1 MFERFT
7 DRARRV
13 VVIAQEEARSLNQ
26 NIIEPEHILI
36 GIIEEGEGGGVAVL
50 KSMNVNLEKLV
61 TEVRG
66 VLAASTVTSESGA
79 KSQFSE
85 SAKKVLSMALREALQ
100 LGHNYIG
107 TEHILLAVTRGKEGQ
122 AAEILVKHGVS
133 HKDAKEVTLTLGVND
148 SKEDGDSKELT
159 TDGTPR
165 ESTGSTTSSAVLDQ
179 FGQNLTQDAID
190 GKLDPVIGRSKETKR
205 IMQIL
210 SRRSKN
216 NPILVGLPG
225 VGKTA
230 IVEGLAQAML
240 SPGAPRAL
248 QGKVI
253 YTLDM
258 GALIAGARYRGD
270 FEERLKKVTKEVK
283 QRGNII
289 LFIDEIHTLVGA
301 GAGEGALDAS
311 NILKPLLAR
320 GELQTIGATTIEE
333 FRKYFEKDAALERRF
348 QPINVDEPTVDQT
361 KSILTGL
368 RDRYETFHQI
378 TITDD
383 AIDAAAV
390 LSDRYV
396 QDRFLPDKAIDLID
410 EAGARARL
418 ALTVLPPE
426 VEELTQQTVIL
437 KAKKE
442 EAIKAQDFEAAA
454 KYRDKEDK
462 LVAKREEVEKSWHEL
477 EETTT
482 PIVDAYVIA
491 DLLSEAT
498 GIPVFKL
505 TETES
510 TRLLGMEAELHKRVI
525 GQHDAIKAL
534 SRTIRRQRTGL
545 KDPNR
550 PAGSFI
556 LAGPTGVGKTE
567 LAKALA
573 EFLFSDE
580 KALITLDMSE
590 FSDKHTVSRLF
601 GAPPGF
607 VGYEDGGQ
615 LTEAVRRRPFSVVL
629 LDEIEKAHPD
639 VFNPLLQVLEEGRL
653 TDGQGR
659 VVDFKN
665 TVIIMTTNL
674 GAKVSGA
681 AAVGFQLGG
690 ETNTAYARMQ
700 KKVNDALKDSFRP
713 EFLNRLDDIIVFPQL
728 TNVELLKIVDIFVEN
743 LNKRLKQQ
751 DMSIEV
757 TEAVK
762 LRLCKLGYSETLG
775 ARPLRR
781 VIQREIEDSISERI
795 LFGGI
800 NDSGVIK
807 IDVRDEE
814 FTFDGKSQKDME
826 LEMESDSETVAG

>member
-13 VVIAQEEARSLNQ
+13 VVIAQEEARSLKQ

-50 KSMNVNLEKLV
+50 QSMKIELKSLLV
-61 TEVRG
+61 DVRQ
-66 VLAASTVTSESGA
+66 AAATSGADESGG
-79 KSQFSE
+79 KSQFSD

-107 TEHILLAVTRGKEGQ
+107 TEHILLAVTRSKDC
-122 AAEILVKHGVS
+122 AAADILMKHGVT
-133 HKDAKEVTLTLGVND
+133 HKEVKEATLTLGVND
-148 SKEDGDSKELT
+148 SKEDGGTAELT
-159 TDGTPR
+159 TDGTPK
-165 ESTGSTTSSAVLDQ
+165 ESNGASASSAILDQ
-179 FGQNLTQDAID
+179 FGQNLTQDAIN

-240 SPGAPRAL
+240 SPSAPRAL
-248 QGKVI
+248 QGKQI

-361 KSILTGL
+361 KSILNGL
-368 RDRYETFHQI
+368 RDRYEAFHQI

-383 AIDAAAV
+383 AIDAAAT

-426 VEELTQQTVIL
+426 VEELTQKILVI
-437 KAKKE
+437 KGKKE
-442 EAIKAQDFEAAA
+442 AAIKTQDFESAADF
-454 KYRDKEDK
+454 RNKEDK
-462 LVAKREEVEKSWHEL
+462 LIIKRDEIEKSWHEL

-573 EFLFSDE
+573 QFLFSDE

-590 FSDKHTVSRLF
+590 FADKHTVSRLF

-659 VVDFKN
+659 VIDFKN

-674 GAKVSGA
+674 GAKISGSS
-681 AAVGFQLGG
+681 AVGFQLGG
-690 ETNTAYARMQ
+690 ENSTAYARMQ

-728 TNVELLKIVDIFVEN
+728 TSVELLQIVDIFVEN

-757 TEAVK
+757 TEAVR
-762 LRLCKLGYSETLG
+762 LRLCELGYSETLG

-800 NDSGVIK
+800 AKNGVIK
-807 IDVRDEE
+807 IDVRDEA
-814 FTFDGKSQKDME
+814 FTFDGKSQNDME
-826 LEMESDSETVAG
+826 TEMETTGETVDS